1 MVVEQT
7 QQITELNA
15 KLSGGFKIAVVPV
28 EKLEFLEKNARFMKN
43 ETFQNLVAN
52 IKKDGGLSQL
62 PFCYLQEN
70 GKYKVLSGNH
80 RSQAAISAGLTEIP
94 LLYTDKELS
103 KDEQLA
109 IQLSHNSISGED
121 DPIILQ
127 QLYDEIDDLSLKY
140 YAGLDDKMLEQLDK
154 IQVDGISEA
163 QLDFLSVSFLF
174 LPNEAEHML
183 NVIERAKE
191 EMTSKTILAR
201 YSEYDRLLDAQEKT
215 QTSFDVH
222 NGATS
227 LMVILDIFE
236 RHQEDLQSG
245 FLDEEDNALHK
256 KTVPLSSVFGTDY
269 IPAESLAVIKK
280 AVDKML
286 SSGDIEKTK
295 KWEALEYWAVNH
307 LSGE

>member
-1 MVVEQT
+1 M
-7 QQITELNA
+7 
-15 KLSGGFKIAVVPV
+15 
-28 EKLEFLEKNARFMKN
+28 
-43 ETFQNLVAN
+43 
-52 IKKDGGLSQL
+52 
-62 PFCYLQEN
+62 
-70 GKYKVLSGNH
+70 
-80 RSQAAISAGLTEIP
+80 
-94 LLYTDKELS
+94 
-103 KDEQLA
+103 A